1 VVGSTPTPKRRLIR
15 SHSHF
20 ITAEGLGVGDSES
33 GRGDFSIYLKPE
45 TAIMRNALARG
56 CVGPTRFANLGGEKQ
71 LTVHNR
77 SQNLNHQRANRSHGQ
92 RRWQFG
98 DALIDEIKAI
108 LEEIGMR

>member
-1 VVGSTPTPKRRLIR
+1 
-15 SHSHF
+15 
-20 ITAEGLGVGDSES
+20 
-33 GRGDFSIYLKPE
+33 
-45 TAIMRNALARG
+45 MRNALARG